1 MKTQLWPSTDKSAL
15 LRSQFAKLLY
25 GINRIVRL
33 FGGNKNTTILNI
45 TCAEFYSR
53 DKKHRKKSSVLQ
65 LTNLLKNMET
75 KH

>member
-33 FGGNKNTTILNI
+33 FDGNKNTTILKLLVPNFI
-45 TCAEFYSR
+45 LAIKNTG
-53 DKKHRKKSSVLQ
+53 KSQVFCSLPIY
-65 LTNLLKNMET
+65 
-75 KH
+75 